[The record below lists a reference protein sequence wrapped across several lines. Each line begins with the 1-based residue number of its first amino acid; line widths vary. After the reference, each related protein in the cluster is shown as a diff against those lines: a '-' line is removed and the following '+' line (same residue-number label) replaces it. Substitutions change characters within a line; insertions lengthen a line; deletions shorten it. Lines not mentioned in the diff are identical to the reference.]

1 MQPESKGHSPDSA
14 NSSSFSELLQHQQ
27 DAARL
32 ELIQQQI
39 QQADDICQQVAQ
51 PAGFKPTAEQQDSID
66 GILSWINS
74 NDGLFSTFTGPAGS
88 GKSTTTRLI
97 RQALLNA
104 GRTVGL
110 AAPTHKACGVLAA
123 ACNVPKSHTATF
135 ASLLALREKKKRDQ
149 VEFVRDYNR
158 KPRIDEAEVWICDE
172 ASMLEPV
179 LLKMLEQEADF
190 WTRFIFVGD
199 PAQLP
204 PVDHGKVSPALRCT
218 PRFELTEVLRH
229 DGAVLDAATRIRKTT
244 GSKYRVPFFKT
255 VIGDGSAI
263 HTYADKREWQRAIL
277 ETAAE
282 HHDADDPDA
291 FRVLTYRRDEAAKI
305 NLAIRRHVRGL
316 KADPFLKGER
326 LITVEAVND
335 PADPNGMPLYGSSR
349 ELVIQECQ
357 PGEFMHP
364 TCADGKPYRCWELLT
379 LADGPEEVPQ
389 YLRVIDPS
397 NDGKLA
403 VAQSLLRREALT
415 KPKGEQG
422 AWNDFWELKAQF
434 AVLQPHWAMTVH
446 KSQGSQFRHVFIGP
460 DLDQVPGPRNLTRH
474 LWYTA
479 FTRAQQAVHVIGDRE
494 VGNAN

>member
-1 MQPESKGHSPDSA
+1 LKHSQCRGIAPDGARESSPT
-14 NSSSFSELLQHQQ
+14 ELRQHQQ
-27 DAARL
+27 DAALIER
-32 ELIQQQI
+32 IQQQT
-39 QQADDICQQVAQ
+39 QQADQLCLKNTR
-51 PAGFKPTAEQQDSID
+51 PAGFNPTAEQQAAID
-66 GILSWINS
+66 GILRWINT
-74 NDGLFSTFTGPAGS
+74 NEGLFCTFTGPAGS

-123 ACNVPKSHTATF
+123 ACNVSKGQTATF

-158 KPRIDEAEVWICDE
+158 KPRIEEAEVWICDE
-172 ASMLEPV
+172 ASMLEPN
-179 LLKMLEQEADF
+179 LLQMLEEEADF

-204 PVDHGKVSPALRCT
+204 PVDHGKVSPALRCD
-218 PRFELTEVLRH
+218 PRFELTKVQRH
-229 DGAVLDAATRIRKTT
+229 DGAVLDAATAIRQTT
-244 GSKYRVPFFKT
+244 GSQYRVPFTST

-263 HTYADKREWQRAIL
+263 HTYSNKREWQRSIL

-282 HHDADDPDA
+282 HHDANDPDA
-291 FRVLTYRRDEAAKI
+291 FRVLTFRRDEAAKI

-316 KADPFLKGER
+316 KADPYLQGER
-326 LITVEAVND
+326 LITVEAVSD
-335 PADPNGMPLYGSSR
+335 PADPHGMPVYGSSR
-349 ELVIQECQ
+349 ELVIQQCQ
-357 PGEFMHP
+357 RGEFMHP
-364 TCADGKPYRCWELLT
+364 TCTDKKPYRCWELLT

-389 YLRVIDPS
+389 YIRVIDPS
-397 NDGKLA
+397 HDGKLA
-403 VAQSLLRREALT
+403 VAMTELRREAQT

-422 AWNDFWELKAQF
+422 AWDAFWELKGQF

-460 DLDQVPGPRNLTRH
+460 DLDHVPGPRKLSRH
-474 LWYTA
+474 LWYTG
-479 FTRAQQAVHVIGDRE
+479 FTRAQQAVHVIRDQEAG
-494 VGNAN
+494 